1 MSSLLSRTGNLP
13 AEVSSFIGR
22 EQELEELGYLLRQH
36 RLVMLTGAGGTGKTR
51 LALHAAAAELAHFAD
66 GVWLVELAPLP
77 TPELVAETIC
87 KVLAIPAAPP
97 SVDSSPLDGLCVFL
111 RTRQLLLVLDNCE
124 HVIAA
129 CAQIVASIL
138 ARCPGVSVLATSR
151 EPLGIAGEW
160 IQRVPPLGLPE
171 PSPQPVNSEDQD
183 NQEQWLRYDAIRLF
197 VERAQA
203 AEPSFRLTVVNAA
216 PVVEICRRLDGI
228 PLALELAAVR
238 VRGMGVAFLG
248 ARLDDRFRLL
258 TGGDR
263 ASAPHQQALNT
274 SLDWSYSLLPEPER
288 VVLRRL
294 GIFVGSFSLEAAEA
308 VCAGE
313 YATGGE
319 RAIIDGDT
327 VLQHVVQLVNKSLIQ
342 FDQESGRYRLLETI
356 RLYALERLEE
366 AHETNRVHHQHFAYY
381 LHLAEDGVALI
392 GGTKQD
398 EWFRR
403 IEQEHDN
410 FRAVLGW
417 AIDAGR
423 TDEAARMALALW
435 RFWHG
440 RTYQQEGLR
449 WLERILALDANHPLP
464 DALRPRLLN
473 ALGVLAHRAGRYDR
487 ATRYH
492 AEALRLWTAGGD
504 QAGMAQALCD
514 MAWQHFDQVD
524 LELAKRYA
532 TESLALAESVGN
544 KRLIASALMVSAV
557 REVNTDAAGDA
568 IPDVERSLVLWRELG
583 DLDNLAT
590 TLAIL
595 AVAYQQ
601 IGDHERAKPLLAE
614 SVRTHVQLGSFGN
627 LISTLVGLMWVAASA
642 SDHVE
647 MARDTARVF
656 GLMEA
661 WEETTSGTS
670 SLWWESEIGQAFRDK
685 IIRQLGQEELAQAV
699 AEGKKLTTAEF
710 LALVDRITAPAP
722 RHGPISKVAE
732 TVSPA
737 GLTARELEVLRLV
750 AAGLTNAQAAE
761 QLTVTPRTVNAH
773 LTAIYGKLGVT
784 GRSGAI
790 RYALEHRI
798 I

>member
-1 MSSLLSRTGNLP
+1 MSSLLSRTDNLP

-22 EQELEELGYLLRQH
+22 EQEMEELGHLLRQH

-77 TPELVAETIC
+77 APELVAETIC

-97 SVDSSPLDGLCVFL
+97 SADASPLDGLCVFL

-171 PSPQPVNSEDQD
+171 PSPQPVNGED
-183 NQEQWLRYDAIRLF
+183 QEQWLRYDAIRLF

-203 AEPSFRLTVVNAA
+203 AEPSFRLTAVNAA

-263 ASAPHQQALNT
+263 ASAPHQQALHT

-313 YATGGE
+313 YTTGDK
-319 RAIIDGDT
+319 RAIIVGDT
-327 VLQHVVQLVNKSLIQ
+327 VLQHLLQLVNKSLIQ

-366 AHETNRVHHQHFAYY
+366 AHETNLVHHQHFSYY

-392 GGTKQD
+392 GGADQD
-398 EWFRR
+398 GWFTR
-403 IEQEHDN
+403 IEHEHDN
-410 FRAVLGW
+410 FRAVLGR

-423 TDEAARMALALW
+423 VDEAARMALALW

-449 WLERILALDANHPLP
+449 WLERILALDATHPLP
-464 DALRPRLLN
+464 DALRPRLFN
-473 ALGVLAHRAGRYDR
+473 ALGVLAHRAGRFDS

-492 AEALRLWTAGGD
+492 AEALRLWTAAKD
-504 QAGMAQALCD
+504 RSGMAQALFD

-524 LELAKRYA
+524 LELAKQYA
-532 TESLALAESVGN
+532 RESLALAESVGD
-544 KRLIASALMVSAV
+544 KRLIASALMVSAI
-557 REVNTDAAGDA
+557 REVNADAAGDT
-568 IPDVERSLVLWRELG
+568 IPNIERSLALWRELG

-601 IGDHERAKPLLAE
+601 IGDHERAKPILAE
-614 SVRTHVQLGSFGN
+614 SVRIHVQLGSFGN

-670 SLWWESEIGQAFRDK
+670 SLWWESETGQAFRDK

-722 RHGPISKVAE
+722 RHEPTSKVAE

-750 AAGLTNAQAAE
+750 AAGLTNAQVAE

-790 RYALEHRI
+790 RYALEHRLI
-798 I
+798 